1 MKHIFS
7 FFFGEKSFYTG
18 EGYCPNR
25 YGLLS
30 VCLVITPAPS
40 PPLPS
45 KVKDILT
52 VQDILCWIHCSNKH
66 MIFILYLFFKYCYC
80 LYNRILKFL
89 LYLRLLLTLEIG
101 KNAKTVAMHFY
112 KFSHFIKQLLLFV
125 KPTIFGTGFIIL
137 FSQLIKKIK
146 LLGKRKK

>member
-1 MKHIFS
+1 MFQFYPWNLYQDIILGLICFVFKMWGTNLFYFKNKEKKFCFLKCKGWSISFLFF
-7 FFFGEKSFYTG
+7 FFFGEKSFYTR
-18 EGYCPNR
+18 EGYCPNL

-52 VQDILCWIHCSNKH
+52 VQDILCWIHCYNKH

-80 LYNRILKFL
+80 LYPQI
-89 LYLRLLLTLEIG
+89 
-101 KNAKTVAMHFY
+101 
-112 KFSHFIKQLLLFV
+112 FV
-125 KPTIFGTGFIIL
+125 IP
-137 FSQLIKKIK
+137 
-146 LLGKRKK
+146 